1 MSSGPEVFPFGS
13 GSASEP
19 TFEKAFN
26 GYDKKQVDRYV
37 QQVEAEIAA
46 LAAEREETYAQ
57 ITLLN
62 QHVVA
67 LQGELDAARRFVA
80 SGDTVSYRHL
90 GPRVEQILALAEEQA
105 DDLRVEVEREFAD
118 REAAI
123 AQARAEL

>member
-1 MSSGPEVFPFGS
+1 MSSGPEVFPFNS
-13 GSASEP
+13 TPSAEP

-37 QQVEAEIAA
+37 QQVEAEITA

-57 ITLLN
+57 ISLLN
-62 QHVVA
+62 QHVVGLHA
-67 LQGELDAARRFVA
+67 ELDAARRFVA

-105 DDLRVEVEREFAD
+105 DDLRARVEHELAD
-118 REAAI
+118 RE
-123 AQARAEL
+123 